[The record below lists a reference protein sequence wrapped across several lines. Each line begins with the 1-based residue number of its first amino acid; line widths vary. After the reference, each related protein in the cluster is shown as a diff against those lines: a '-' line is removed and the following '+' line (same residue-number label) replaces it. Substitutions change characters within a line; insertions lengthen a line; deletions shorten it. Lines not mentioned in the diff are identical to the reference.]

1 MSPTATAIPPTHVP
15 CVAEWPALSPSRI
28 SSHETDGDWELLSE
42 LQDESSTSTSTS
54 AQTQTQTQTS
64 FEREAVRIVEQF
76 LDTEN
81 STASA
86 TKITTPF
93 CLKHAQSSP
102 NFHTILEESDDNDA
116 VLVGTTGNSNSNSTS
131 TSQPEDGV
139 GSLASSS
146 MVMVPESPSLV
157 STESSWSTVS
167 KISFRDA
174 IMKEKPQETNHN
186 ANNNNNN
193 NNHASEHRGFRQ
205 EESSNKAGSS
215 SAPKENARALV
226 VDGLLRRNERRRVV
240 ANNFARYRIHRHA
253 ALRKQFLRHTG
264 AVRRNHTDG
273 TRAEPAHPG
282 GFGPAQFDDS
292 LGLPQGKLPDLH
304 RNPRIGGF
312 PTRHGRGLRR
322 RRSVAA
328 HIADHPGKGVRADL
342 QHAGHRRG
350 PAAESGPEPQGLEGY
365 LPGSVG
371 RGTDAGRKM
380 GGDGESQ
387 ATERRTKP
395 SAVERSN
402 GGIVVV

>member
-116 VLVGTTGNSNSNSTS
+116 VLVGTTGNSSSTSTS

-193 NNHASEHRGFRQ
+193 NNHL
-205 EESSNKAGSS
+205 
-215 SAPKENARALV
+215 SAVHE
-226 VDGLLRRNERRRVV
+226 
-240 ANNFARYRIHRHA
+240 
-253 ALRKQFLRHTG
+253 TG
-264 AVRRNHTDG
+264 PPHN
-273 TRAEPAHPG
+273 
-282 GFGPAQFDDS
+282 PAQQPQKQKVVKKRPKFVVTPIKRCVKSTGDLRSLARIAECGGNGYGYGGNNNNDDDTDDIDLIVGDTDAELYYS
-292 LGLPQGKLPDLH
+292 QKSQGKL
-304 RNPRIGGF
+304 
-312 PTRHGRGLRR
+312 
-322 RRSVAA
+322 
-328 HIADHPGKGVRADL
+328 
-342 QHAGHRRG
+342 
-350 PAAESGPEPQGLEGY
+350 
-365 LPGSVG
+365 
-371 RGTDAGRKM
+371 GRKNGQKTRPDEAKRLQITM
-380 GGDGESQ
+380 AKKEDQ
-387 ATERRTKP
+387 RQRQKAAATKKR
-395 SAVERSN
+395 
-402 GGIVVV
+402 

>member
-193 NNHASEHRGFRQ
+193 KDKDGTFSLPSVAMPVGIALIIAQMF
-205 EESSNKAGSS
+205 SSDITETLKIAGAFGSPILYGLIPVTMALMQQQQQQQQRANEIPV
-215 SAPKENARALV
+215 SAEATTTPPTIVPGGIFGLGALAL
-226 VDGLLRRNERRRVV
+226 GS
-240 ANNFARYRIHRHA
+240 A
-253 ALRKQFLRHTG
+253 ALI
-264 AVRRNHTDG
+264 G
-273 TRAEPAHPG
+273 TE
-282 GFGPAQFDDS
+282 
-292 LGLPQGKLPDLH
+292 
-304 RNPRIGGF
+304 
-312 PTRHGRGLRR
+312 
-322 RRSVAA
+322 V
-328 HIADHPGKGVRADL
+328 L
-342 QHAGHRRG
+342 QTC
-350 PAAESGPEPQGLEGY
+350 
-365 LPGSVG
+365 
-371 RGTDAGRKM
+371 GT
-380 GGDGESQ
+380 
-387 ATERRTKP
+387 
-395 SAVERSN
+395 
-402 GGIVVV
+402 I